1 MNILKLLA
9 DFAAADPDSY
19 ARISGRR
26 GVLASFGQTGRRAV
40 AAAIPLAFGTM
51 LTKAYGRR
59 LTTILDTFSLALTL
73 EYLESEFYKQALA
86 STMIF
91 PGNTKAVLQLIYQHE
106 LSHVAFLQQ
115 TLRASDAPVPEK
127 PKFDF
132 TGSKNGTQPALYPT
146 VFQDFATFLKVAQL
160 LEDTGVRAYKG
171 QVGNLITE
179 NDLLEAAL
187 RIHAV
192 EARHAAHI
200 RGMRR
205 QFANAN
211 VRDWVSSADETI
223 TTPNVT
229 DAVYA
234 GENLLRQQLPIVS
247 SVISFFPTD
256 TTPIVT
262 TTAESAKIRLGEAFD
277 EPISD
282 TTAAAIASLFIYA

>member
-9 DFAAADPDSY
+9 DLAAVDPDSY
-19 ARISGRR
+19 ERISGRR
-26 GVLASFGQTGRRAV
+26 GVLASLGQTGRRAV
-40 AAAIPLAFGTM
+40 AAAVPLAFGAV
-51 LTKAYGRR
+51 LQKAYGRQSA
-59 LTTILDTFSLALTL
+59 TVLDTFTLALTL

-86 STMIF
+86 SSMTF
-91 PGNTKAVLQLIYQHE
+91 PGNTRSVIQLIAKHE
-106 LSHVAFLQQ
+106 QEHVSFLQA
-115 TLRASDAPVPEK
+115 TLTASGAVIPAK

-132 TGSKNGTQPALYPT
+132 TGSKNGTAPALYPA
-146 VFQDFATFLKVAQL
+146 VFQDFGTFLKVAQL

-171 QVGNLITE
+171 QVDVLITE

-205 QFANAN
+205 ALKAN
-211 VRDWVSSADETI
+211 VRYWISAKDEVI

-234 GENLLRQQLPIVS
+234 GENIDKQLLPDLVT
-247 SVISFFPTD
+247 FFPTP
-256 TTPIVT
+256 TTQILTGTKEQV
-262 TTAESAKIRLGEAFD
+262 AISLGEAFD
-277 EPISD
+277 EPM
-282 TTAAAIASLFIYA
+282 TAAAASSIASLFIYA